1 MRALRISLAELK
13 EKNLEALLDKVKQNY
28 KEEDVAFFTK
38 AYHLSEYAHE
48 GQMRLSG
55 DPFFKHPYEVASILI
70 DLGLDITTAIA
81 GLFHDIVEDTD
92 VTYDDVRKEFGEE
105 VAKIVDGVT
114 KVGRVDFSS
123 KEEHQAENLRKMF
136 LAMATDIRVILVKLA
151 DRLHNM
157 RTLKFQSK
165 EKQVEKAKETLEI
178 YAPLAHRLGI
188 NTIKWELEDLALKYI
203 DPDGYYEIA
212 EKLTETRAQRKE
224 YIGAVV
230 EDIKKHLKKIKV
242 DAEIEGRPKHIYSIY
257 NKIHNKNR
265 DFEEVYDLI
274 AVRIIVET
282 VRDCYAVLGTV
293 HTVWK
298 PIPGRFKDYIAVPK
312 QNMYQSI
319 HTTVLGS
326 DGRPFEVQIRTRDM
340 HITAEYGIAAH
351 WNYKEGGS
359 QHDDMDKK
367 LSWLRELLEWQTD
380 TKDSREFMESLK
392 IDFFSDKVYVF
403 TPKGDVREFIQGA
416 TPLDFAY
423 GIHSEI
429 GNKCVGSKVNGKI
442 VPLSYEL
449 KSGDIVEIITS
460 SASKGP
466 SRDWLKTVKTT
477 QAKSKI
483 RNWFRKEQREENI
496 VKGREMLEREARRK
510 GYDFKTLFKHEW
522 IKSVFRKFT
531 LQSIDDMYAAVGYGG
546 IATGQIL
553 SKLIEEYRKENKV
566 EPERQVSHHKARKTN
581 DLSGVIVKGHDD
593 MLVRFA
599 KCCNP
604 VPGDNIVGY
613 VTRGRGVSVHR
624 SDCSN
629 VITPDFEQGRMIDV
643 AWSKNESSSYNVE
656 IQVTADDRT
665 GLIAE
670 ISNELFNMGF
680 SITAVNARMGKNNT
694 AIMVIGLE
702 ISDISQLEDILKSL
716 KSIAGVQAAFRINK

>member
-1 MRALRISLAELK
+1 M
-13 EKNLEALLDKVKQNY
+13 EALLEKVKNNY
-28 KEEDVAFFTK
+28 SEKDVAFFTK
-38 AYHLSEYAHE
+38 AYLFAEQAHK

-55 DPFFKHPYEVASILI
+55 EPFFGHPHEVANILI
-70 DLGLDITTAIA
+70 DLGLDVSTAIA
-81 GLFHDIVEDTD
+81 GLFHDIVEDTN
-92 VTYDDVRKEFGEE
+92 VTLDQVREEFGPEI
-105 VAKIVDGVT
+105 AKLVDGVT

-136 LAMATDIRVILVKLA
+136 LAMASDIRVILVKLA
-151 DRLHNM
+151 DRMHNM

-165 EKQVEKAKETLEI
+165 DKQMEKAKETLEI

-203 DPDGYYEIA
+203 DEQGYYEIA
-212 EKLTETRAQRKE
+212 EKLTETRAERKE
-224 YIGAVV
+224 YINAVI
-230 EDIKKHLKKIKV
+230 EEIKKHLRAIKV
-242 DAEIEGRPKHIYSIY
+242 EAEIEGRPKHIYSIY
-257 NKIHNKNR
+257 NKIHNKDR
-265 DFEEVYDLI
+265 VFEEVYDLI
-274 AVRIIVET
+274 AVRIIVKS

-319 HTTVLGS
+319 HTTVLGR
-326 DGRPFEVQIRTRDM
+326 DGRPFEVQIRTREM
-340 HITAEYGIAAH
+340 HSTAEYGIAAH
-351 WNYKEGGS
+351 WHYKEGAS
-359 QHDDMDKK
+359 QNGDMDKK

-380 TKDSREFMESLK
+380 TRDSREFMESLK

-403 TPKGDVREFIQGA
+403 TPKGDVKEFVLGA

-429 GNKCVGSKVNGKI
+429 GNKCVGAKVNGKI
-442 VPLSYEL
+442 VPLGYEL
-449 KSGDIVEIITS
+449 KSGDIVEILTS

-466 SRDWLKTVKTT
+466 SRDWLKAVKTS

-483 RNWFRKEQREENI
+483 RNWFRKEQKDENI
-496 VKGREMLEREARRK
+496 AKGREMLEREARRK
-510 GYDFKTLFKHEW
+510 GYDFKTLFKTEW
-522 IKSVFRKFT
+522 VKGVFKKFT
-531 LQSIDDMYAAVGYGG
+531 LQSVDDMYAAVGYGG

-553 SKLIEEYRKENKV
+553 TKLIEEYRKENKV
-566 EPERQVSHHKARKTN
+566 EPDREISHHKARKQG
-581 DLSGVIVKGHDD
+581 DLSGVIVRGYDD

-604 VPGDNIVGY
+604 VPGDSIVGY

-629 VITPDFEQGRMIDV
+629 VNTADFEQGRMIDV
-643 AWSKNESSSYNVE
+643 AWSKNEKSAYNVE

-670 ISNELFNMGF
+670 ISNKLFNMGF
-680 SITAVNARMGKNNT
+680 SITSVNARMGKNSA
-694 AIMVIGLE
+694 AIIVIGLE
-702 ISDISQLEDILKSL
+702 ISDISQLDDILKSM
-716 KSIAGVQAAFRINK
+716 KGVSGVQDVFRIHK